1 MASTLTNLLYHIVFT
16 TRKRQNLIIP
26 ALSVELYPYIG
37 GIIREEKGKLLKIGG
52 TLNHVHIL
60 ARFSASISVS
70 EMLRRIKGSSSK
82 WVNESSK
89 GTSHFAWQRGYG
101 AFSVSE
107 SSVENVISYIENQ
120 EEHHKRSHLKR
131 NSCYCFKNTAF
142 PMMKNISGIDSST
155 PSGRIFFLFYSPG
168 V

>member
-16 TRKRQNLIIP
+16 TRKKQNLIIP
-26 ALSVELYPYIG
+26 VLSVKLYPYIG

-60 ARFSASISVS
+60 ARFSASVSVS

-82 WVNESSK
+82 WVNEISR
-89 GTSHFAWQRGYG
+89 GTQHFSWQRGYG

-107 SSVENVISYIENQ
+107 SSVENVAGYIENQ
-120 EEHHKRSHLKR
+120 EEHHKKITFEEEFLLLLHKH
-131 NSCYCFKNTAF
+131 
-142 PMMKNISGIDSST
+142 NISYDEKYIWD
-155 PSGRIFFLFYSPG
+155 
-168 V
+168 

>member
-60 ARFSASISVS
+60 ARFSASVSVS

-82 WVNESSK
+82 WVNESSN

-120 EEHHKRSHLKR
+120 EEHHRKITFEGEFLLLLQKH
-131 NSCYCFKNTAF
+131 
-142 PMMKNISGIDSST
+142 GIPYDEKY
-155 PSGRIFFLFYSPG
+155 IWD
-168 V
+168 